1 MVVSAVS
8 VASAAWM
15 GLLVGARHAFEPD
28 HLAAV
33 ATLAA
38 DGDGAGSRWRAALP
52 GALWGLGHTAA
63 LLGVVVILLLLGAVV
78 PPAIE
83 AALELGVA
91 LMLVILG
98 VRGLVLAARGLR
110 SAAVEGRMGPAHL
123 HAHGGAAHV
132 HPGPALHLHLRST
145 TLAVRPLW
153 VGMVHGLA
161 GSGALLSAAALAMP
175 STAGRVG
182 YALAFG
188 LGSMLGM
195 GALTGLLGLP
205 LRAALASPRGQA
217 RLQAVMGLASLSVG
231 LVWGAAALA

>member
-1 MVVSAVS
+1 MVAAVSAVS
-8 VASAAWM
+8 AVWM
-15 GLLVGARHAFEPD
+15 GLWVGARHAFEPD

-38 DGDGAGSRWRAALP
+38 EGDGRGGRWRAALP

-63 LLGVVVILLLLGAVV
+63 LLGVVVVLLLLGAAV
-78 PPAIE
+78 PPVVE

-98 VRGLVLAARGLR
+98 LRGLVLAALGLR
-110 SAAVEGRMGPAHL
+110 AAADEGQRGPSRL
-123 HAHGGAAHV
+123 HAHGGAAHA
-132 HPGPALHLHLRST
+132 HPGPLEHLHLRSR
-145 TLAVRPLW
+145 TLAARPLW
-153 VGMVHGLA
+153 VGMVHGFA

-175 STAGRVG
+175 DTAGRVG

-188 LGSMLGM
+188 LGSTLGM

-205 LRAALASPRGQA
+205 LRAALLSPRGQA

-231 LVWGAAALA
+231 VVWGASALA